1 MKKILLLLLL
11 AVSTL
16 CASARSLDD
25 CQTWGLAPNDF
36 AQLQPY
42 GMRNTGYFGNGLKMP
57 KNTKLKDCTF
67 EGVRLPVG
75 CATLQ
80 DVRVMIATDNKFT
93 KIIASKDVPD
103 GTLSVGFNDIAFD
116 EPVAVPMQDV
126 YIGYTFTV
134 ASVADEGAAEPMM
147 VHNSKH
153 DGGMLLCLSGAWLD
167 YSNYGQGTCGLQV
180 YIGSQNLE
188 EYSVTFRGLECTN
201 VLPGS
206 NLLRATVRSSSQKPV
221 ASFTYSVSI
230 GDEKQSHELVLDT
243 PIPEGMDKTA
253 VVDIP
258 FEAPDNAGR
267 FDASFSID
275 RVGEASNV
283 QPDGPLTLTLN
294 RLTRKAERR
303 SVVEEMTGTDCGFC
317 PRGWVGMEYLRT
329 HYSDQFIGICIHQY
343 NKSDAMYNAAYAR
356 LGWIGAP
363 ACMIDRST
371 DIIDPYNGSDNSSSI
386 IEDFETQLRQLP
398 EVEVSVAG
406 QLSDDMKTV
415 DATASLEFLGDADG
429 YSVAYALTAD
439 GLALPAGAP
448 ASDNPHWLQE
458 NYFYSVDP
466 SLYVMDVMPELAQFC
481 KGGAKGQSKVLLTY
495 NDTMISSSW
504 NTSGTLLTEGL
515 PKTIYAGTEL
525 SSAYTIK
532 LPTEPM
538 LLRALDYDDLY
549 VVAMV
554 IAADGHIANA
564 GRAKVVLPTGVNSVL
579 ADKSCEPA
587 SFSLDGRRLS
597 VPAKGISIQRSAD
610 GRSRKVMK

>member
-1 MKKILLLLLL
+1 MKKILLLFLLT
-11 AVSTL
+11 VSTL
-16 CASARSLDD
+16 WASARSLEG

-42 GMRNTGYFGNGLKMP
+42 GMRNTGSYGNGLKMP

-67 EGVRLPVG
+67 EGVRLPVN

-93 KIIASKDVPD
+93 KIIASKNVPD

-134 ASVADEGAAEPMM
+134 ASTADDGAGEPMM

-180 YIGSQNLE
+180 YIGSQNLD
-188 EYSVTFRGLECTN
+188 EYSVTFRSLECTN

-221 ASFTYSVSI
+221 TAFAYTVTV
-230 GDEKQSHELVLDT
+230 GEEKQSHELVLDT
-243 PIPEGMDKTA
+243 PIPEGMDKIA
-253 VVDIP
+253 VVDLP
-258 FEAPDNAGR
+258 LEAPDKAGR
-267 FDASFSID
+267 FDATFSID
-275 RVGEASNV
+275 RVGEAPNV

-303 SVVEEMTGTDCGFC
+303 SVVEEMTGTNCGFC
-317 PRGWVGMEYLRT
+317 PRGWVGMEYLKN
-329 HYSDQFIGICIHQY
+329 HYPEQFIAIAIHQY
-343 NKSDAMYNAAYAR
+343 NASDAMYNPAYAR

-371 DIIDPYNGSDNSSSI
+371 GIIDPYNGGDNSGSI
-386 IEDFETQLRQLP
+386 IDDFETQLRQLP
-398 EVEVSVAG
+398 EVEVGVVA
-406 QLSDDMKTV
+406 QLADDMKTV

-429 YSVAYALTAD
+429 YTVAYALTAD
-439 GLALPAGAP
+439 GLTLSSGAP
-448 ASDNPHWLQE
+448 VSDNAHWLQE

-466 SLYVMDVMPELAQFC
+466 SVYVLDVMPELAQFC

-495 NDTMISSSW
+495 NDAMIGSSW
-504 NTSGTLLTEGL
+504 NSNGTLLTEGL
-515 PKTIYAGTEL
+515 PTSIAAGTAL
-525 SSAYTIK
+525 SSSYTLK
-532 LPTEPM
+532 LPTESV
-538 LLRALDYDDLY
+538 LLRALNYENLY

-564 GRAKVVLPTGVNSVL
+564 GRAKVALPTGVNSVF
-579 ADKSCEPA
+579 AEKSSTPT

-597 VPAKGISIQRSAD
+597 VPTKGISIQRAAD
-610 GRSRKVMK
+610 GKVRKVMQ